1 MMMMTK
7 MACDDCGDYDYNDGK
22 CHDDDHHDNDD
33 QNYDYDHDNDHDD
46 SHSVMIL
53 PDRTSIYHVE
63 YGSFINHTD
72 ERGIDLDCTDVFFKT
87 ARISVPPPHKVHIKS
102 EFMQS
107 QCTCF
112 RSGKCVLLQ
121 VSGGLKKCKYWVAS
135 SNRRVIC

>member
-22 CHDDDHHDNDD
+22 CH
-33 QNYDYDHDNDHDD
+33 DYDHDNDHDD

-72 ERGIDLDCTDVFFKT
+72 ERGFDLDCTDVFFKT
-87 ARISVPPPHKVHIKS
+87 ARISVPTPHKVNLNLCNPNAH
-102 EFMQS
+102 
-107 QCTCF
+107 
-112 RSGKCVLLQ
+112 
-121 VSGGLKKCKYWVAS
+121 VSDLENVCYYRPK
-135 SNRRVIC
+135 I